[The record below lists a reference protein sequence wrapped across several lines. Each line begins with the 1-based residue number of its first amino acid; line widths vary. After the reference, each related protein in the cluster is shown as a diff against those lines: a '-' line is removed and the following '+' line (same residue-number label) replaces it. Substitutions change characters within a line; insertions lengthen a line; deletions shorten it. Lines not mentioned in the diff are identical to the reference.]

1 MRRGAISIYV
11 SSVKETFFCGKST
24 MTQPIKAQPDFGAW
38 PKTRMRAAPT
48 SSAVFDHLST
58 MSAFSNNLLFLP
70 ESPVEFSETRPSE
83 QGSDVANT
91 SKKKR
96 KKVAKSCVSCR
107 ASHLACDE
115 ERPCRRCVRRGEE
128 CIDAERT
135 PGLKRRRRRP
145 KSEAPSTP
153 ALDTAEKS
161 SLKEVEEEHDF
172 FQHYFANHELPMDDH
187 LSYFE
192 SLSAAPSL
200 NDVPNCFSKVPQE
213 TVSHMMMDMEE
224 LFPSSKSNLFNERSI
239 LSSKCLL
246 RSRSYCLWRLFI

>member
-1 MRRGAISIYV
+1 
-11 SSVKETFFCGKST
+11 
-24 MTQPIKAQPDFGAW
+24 
-38 PKTRMRAAPT
+38 MRAAPT
-48 SSAVFDHLST
+48 SSAVFDLST
-58 MSAFSNNLLFLP
+58 MSAFSNLFLP

-83 QGSDVANT
+83 QGSEANA

-115 ERPCRRCVRRGEE
+115 ERPCRRCARRGEE

-135 PGLKRRRRRP
+135 PGLKRRRP
-145 KSEAPSTP
+145 KNEAPSTP
-153 ALDTAEKS
+153 ALDTEKS
-161 SLKEVEEEHDF
+161 FKVEEEHDF

-200 NDVPNCFSKVPQE
+200 NVPNCFSKVPQE
-213 TVSHMMMDMEE
+213 TVSHMMDMEE
-224 LFPSSKSNLFNERSI
+224 LFPSSKSNLF
-239 LSSKCLL
+239 
-246 RSRSYCLWRLFI
+246 